1 MARACRVLPDV
12 TAVDRAFDYSVPDAL
27 AALVRVG
34 AIVRVPLHG
43 RRVRG
48 WVVENAVEPVS
59 GTGAL
64 LDVLAVVSAGP
75 PRDVV
80 DLSEWVAWRWS
91 GPRVAVL
98 RSASAPNHV
107 PPSHRRADPE
117 GAGARSIGM
126 RAVGMRAVGM
136 RAVGMRAVRMRV
148 VRQPPLLDRRAQV
161 AALCAGTGSTIVCIA
176 DAGRARALASY
187 LSREGRAVAVLHSF
201 EADAARTDGWRRAS
215 EGDCIVVGGRIAAL
229 APVPDLRAAI
239 VVDDADE
246 ALQEERSPTW
256 HARDVLF
263 ERAARAA
270 VPFIVCSPVPTVEAM
285 VAAAADS
292 VADSGWTMN
301 VEAPPADVERAG
313 WPRVQVADRRDEPP
327 GSGLFSETLARALRD
342 AGGLSVC
349 VLNRRGRFRLLLC
362 ASCQHLLRWDRPDER
377 PLVCPDCGATKLR
390 VLRAGVSRVRE
401 ELEAL
406 VAGARVVEVDAS
418 TAEVPDADIIVGTEA
433 VLHRAAVRRRRPAL
447 VAYLD
452 LDQELL
458 APRYRAAAQAQ
469 WLLTRGAQLLSGR
482 ARQKAMLL
490 VQTRIPDHVVVKALV
505 RGEPATVAESEIEY
519 RRTLAYP
526 PFGALAELAGADD
539 ALTAT
544 IDALRALDVQA
555 NGVQVFGPSDGRA
568 LVHGPDWDA
577 LAAALAQGLPA
588 GRAIGRVRAVVDPP
602 RI

>member
-1 MARACRVLPDV
+1 LARACRVLPDV

-27 AALVRVG
+27 DALVRVG

-48 WVVENAVEPVS
+48 WVVEDAVEPIS
-59 GTGAL
+59 GSGGL

-75 PRDVV
+75 PPEVV
-80 DLSEWVAWRWS
+80 DLTEWIAWRWS

-107 PPSHRRADPE
+107 PPTGRLADP
-117 GAGARSIGM
+117 AGVSAQS
-126 RAVGMRAVGM
+126 A
-136 RAVGMRAVRMRV
+136 RMRV

-161 AALCAGTGSTIVCIA
+161 VALCAGTGSTIICVA

-187 LSREGRAVAVLHSF
+187 LSREGRAVALLHSF

-215 EGDCIVVGGRIAAL
+215 AGECVVVGGRIAAL

-256 HARDVLF
+256 HARDVLL
-263 ERAARAA
+263 ERAARAG
-270 VPFIVCSPVPTVEAM
+270 VPFTVCSPAPTVEAI
-285 VAAAADS
+285 VAAGGTS
-292 VADSGWTMN
+292 VVDATS
-301 VEAPPADVERAG
+301 PDVEIAG
-313 WPRVQVADRRDEPP
+313 WPRVQVVDRRDEPP
-327 GSGLFSETLARALRD
+327 GSGLLSETLATALHHS
-342 AGGLSVC
+342 AGLAVC
-349 VLNRRGRFRLLLC
+349 VLNRRGRFRLLAC
-362 ASCQHLLRWDRPDER
+362 ATCRHLLRWDRADER
-377 PLVCPDCGATKLR
+377 PLVCPECGATKLR
-390 VLRAGVSRVRE
+390 VLRAGVARVRE

-406 VAGARVVEVDAS
+406 VPGARVVEVDTAI
-418 TAEVPDADIIVGTEA
+418 AEVPEADIVIGTEA

-458 APRYRAAAQAQ
+458 APRYRAAAQAH

-482 ARQKAMLL
+482 PRHETLLL
-490 VQTRIPDHVVVKALV
+490 VQTRIPDHVVVQALV
-505 RGEPATVAESEIEY
+505 RGEPAAVAESEIEY

-539 ALTAT
+539 ALAVTV
-544 IDALRALDVQA
+544 DALRALDVQA
-555 NGVQVFGPSDGRA
+555 TGVQVFGPADGRA
-568 LVHGPDWDA
+568 LVHAPGWDA
-577 LAAALAQGLPA
+577 LANALARALPP

-602 RI
+602 RV

>member
-1 MARACRVLPDV
+1 LARACRVLPDV

-27 AALVRVG
+27 EALVRVG

-48 WVVENAVEPVS
+48 WVVEDSVEPVS

-75 PRDVV
+75 PRDVI

-117 GAGARSIGM
+117 GAAA
-126 RAVGMRAVGM
+126 RAVA
-136 RAVGMRAVRMRV
+136 MRV

-201 EADAARTDGWRRAS
+201 ETDAARTDGWRRAS
-215 EGDCIVVGGRIAAL
+215 EGDCVVVGGRIAAL

-270 VPFIVCSPVPTVEAM
+270 VPFTVCSPAPTVEAI
-285 VAAAADS
+285 VAAADDPGDAVD
-292 VADSGWTMN
+292 ASGRTMN

-327 GSGLFSETLARALRD
+327 GSGLLSETLARALRD

-349 VLNRRGRFRLLLC
+349 VLNRRGRFRLLVC
-362 ASCQHLLRWDRPDER
+362 ASCGHLLRWDRPDER

-390 VLRAGVSRVRE
+390 VLRAGVTRVRE

-406 VAGARVVEVDAS
+406 VAGARVVEVDAA

-482 ARQKAMLL
+482 GRHQAMLL

-505 RGEPATVAESEIEY
+505 RGEPAAVAESEIEY

-544 IDALRALDVQA
+544 IDALRALDVQVNGVQA

-568 LVHGPDWDA
+568 LVHGPGWDA
-577 LAAALAQGLPA
+577 LAAALARGLPA